1 MWKIRKKYK
10 HNTSNKTI
18 YEVTYV
24 NESGALIKYNYGD
37 KEFYSFITNEEFQYY
52 SEYKEPVVH
61 KRWVHFYRNNN
72 YGVTTWTT
80 ETPEKPK
87 GITLKYIECKEVSI
101 TEGAEV

>member
-1 MWKIRKKYK
+1 MWEFGKKYK
-10 HNTSNKTI
+10 HNIGDETI
-18 YEVTYV
+18 YEVTHV
-24 NESGALIKYNYGD
+24 NESGALLKYNYRGLTY
-37 KEFYSFITNEEFQYY
+37 FFTTNEEFQYY

-101 TEGAEV
+101 TEEVE